1 MDWHFVRTFDSI
13 WDSFIVW
20 RIGMARRQGSK
31 NQHNQVK
38 EERKRRASELCLAI
52 ESGMARRSRKHPVAE
67 VMEALFNRNGE
78 AARKQWYRWLH
89 GKSEISDEDYR
100 QAVKAAKAHG
110 WLDEAS
116 SIEVAE
122 AAASSIQ
129 TLQSKKAQMDELKR
143 FNRAKRS
150 LLASLEMY
158 AEVCHSLKLS
168 EPIDRG
174 DADLQWLLLDADDFA
189 SSQRERLHELEREQ
203 VFAALPSPDQL
214 IAQLRRQELKFDD
227 APRARQ
233 ERRAPS
239 EADTIPDEPEEV
251 VTESSQAFAEL
262 AKQSKARQQARF
274 KRLEALARA
283 AQR

>member
-1 MDWHFVRTFDSI
+1 
-13 WDSFIVW
+13 
-20 RIGMARRQGSK
+20 
-31 NQHNQVK
+31 
-38 EERKRRASELCLAI
+38 
-52 ESGMARRSRKHPVAE
+52 
-67 VMEALFNRNGE
+67 
-78 AARKQWYRWLH
+78 
-89 GKSEISDEDYR
+89 
-100 QAVKAAKAHG
+100 
-110 WLDEAS
+110 
-116 SIEVAE
+116 
-122 AAASSIQ
+122 
-129 TLQSKKAQMDELKR
+129 MDELKR